1 MMTTALHKRYPGNKH
16 LLSEFKLS
24 IRMGIRT
31 ISRVYRKRHGLST
44 TWLPVHV
51 SYQCDK
57 WQYITWKQ
65 HTKFPL
71 L

>member
-24 IRMGIRT
+24 ITMGIRT
-31 ISRVYRKRHGLST
+31 TSRVYRKRHGLSI

-51 SYQCDK
+51 SISVISDS
-57 WQYITWKQ
+57 ISRENST
-65 HTKFPL
+65 H
-71 L
+71 